1 MSKGSKRRP
10 RSTTRQEDELR
21 WRLATGVITF
31 AEYEVKY
38 KKLKEK
44 GLIRRK
50 Y

>member
-1 MSKGSKRRP
+1 MSELDRRRP

-21 WRLATGVITF
+21 WRLAIGVISF

-38 KKLKEK
+38 KKLKEE
-44 GLIRRK
+44 GLIKRK